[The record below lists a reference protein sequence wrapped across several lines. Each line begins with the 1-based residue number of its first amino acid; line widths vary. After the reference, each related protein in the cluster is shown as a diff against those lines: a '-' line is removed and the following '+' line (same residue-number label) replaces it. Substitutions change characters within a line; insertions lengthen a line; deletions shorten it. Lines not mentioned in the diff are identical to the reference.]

1 MSQSKLFAFTA
12 VLLLCSLIFYQ
23 EHKMILEENKKHNFI
38 AIQIIF
44 IAQIWCNAILK
55 AEIIFL
61 NLICN
66 WKIKGNPPPPQ
77 FYHTDEHFLYLA
89 KQEYGGTRNK
99 LGQPK

>member
-66 WKIKGNPPPPQ
+66 WKIKGNPPPLNSITQ
-77 FYHTDEHFLYLA
+77 MSTFYTLQNKNMVEH
-89 KQEYGGTRNK
+89 ETS
-99 LGQPK
+99 